1 MLIIRMLRIAFQKV
15 PFCILKDGI
24 LAPKRCPFGM
34 QKGTSWK
41 TGDNSWFQ
49 ARFCCD
55 VAEVI
60 SGIIN
65 KGIKCS
71 AIS

>member
-1 MLIIRMLRIAFQKV
+1 MLIIRMLRIAFQEV
-15 PFCILKDGI
+15 PFCILKDGV
-24 LAPKRCPFGM
+24 LASKRCPFRT

-49 ARFCCD
+49 ARLCCD

-60 SGIIN
+60 SGLI
-65 KGIKCS
+65 
-71 AIS
+71 